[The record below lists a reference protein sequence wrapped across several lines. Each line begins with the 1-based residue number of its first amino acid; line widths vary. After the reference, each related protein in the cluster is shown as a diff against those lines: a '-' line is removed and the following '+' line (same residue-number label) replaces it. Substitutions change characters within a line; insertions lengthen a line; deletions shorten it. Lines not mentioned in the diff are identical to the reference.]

1 MLLPPAPGHEWY
13 LPEIYWT
20 APALPRER
28 AIPLTAHHL
37 ARWADRC
44 FARRTVAPPGFT
56 SGSLPFQVREERLP
70 TNPCARQE
78 AIDELLRWL
87 QDSDD
92 GTVSFNDVALNCGDR
107 SVLNAHDGFPGVL
120 HLTPRQYASVRRAWR
135 AHDLPED
142 LYYPASAQRAVV
154 EPVEIPGLGPARR
167 LPRAYSPRAWERR
180 DAAAVAAIH
189 VPSEDERRASFA
201 AACDA
206 FHQAVMVR
214 MQDFHQESTFRC
226 SEEYE
231 DLFDPWTQA
240 HAHAAFF
247 RFGSLAPCAPA
258 RAWADPRAGV
268 PLARVGSGPTPARR
282 GSVYTG
288 AHGYHSVG
296 A

>member
-44 FARRTVAPPGFT
+44 FARRTVASPGFT

-142 LYYPASAQRAVV
+142 LYYPASASGRWWSPSRSPASVPRVGCRAPTAPAPGNGGTRPPSRPSTSPARTSGGRASRPRATRSTRRSWCACRTSTRRARSAAQRSARTSS
-154 EPVEIPGLGPARR
+154 IPGPRPRPTPPSSGSGHWPRARQPELGPIRVPVCR
-167 LPRAYSPRAWERR
+167 SRA
-180 DAAAVAAIH
+180 
-189 VPSEDERRASFA
+189 
-201 AACDA
+201 
-206 FHQAVMVR
+206 
-214 MQDFHQESTFRC
+214 
-226 SEEYE
+226 
-231 DLFDPWTQA
+231 
-240 HAHAAFF
+240 
-247 RFGSLAPCAPA
+247 
-258 RAWADPRAGV
+258 
-268 PLARVGSGPTPARR
+268 
-282 GSVYTG
+282 
-288 AHGYHSVG
+288 
-296 A
+296 